1 MVQTNALG
9 HHQKEVAMKLKVRHI
24 VRDLSLDVLEGDASL
39 DREITAEMLARPGV
53 ELAGFFD
60 FYDPLRIVMIGSKE
74 TAFMKLVDEKTRRE
88 RLERIFQKR
97 PPCMI
102 VSVNV
107 MVDDMILELG
117 RIHGVAILK
126 SKLRTTALS
135 SQLYAYLH
143 SKLAPRTTVHGVLL
157 DIHGMGTLITGK
169 SGIGKSET
177 ALELVKRGHL
187 LVADDIVEIFE
198 SASGLLVGA
207 APKILERY
215 IEVRGIGIV
224 DVVTMFGAGAY
235 RESKKIR
242 LVVELEHWDQNRQYD
257 RLGLETETMTIFNTE
272 LSKITIPV
280 LPGRNVATLVES
292 AAMNQKLKYIGI
304 NAAKTL
310 TDEVNRRA
318 SGQRKDEDDD

>member
-1 MVQTNALG
+1 MA
-9 HHQKEVAMKLKVRHI
+9 LKVRHI
-24 VRDLSLDVLEGDASL
+24 VRDLSLDVLIGGDAL
-39 DREITAEMLARPGV
+39 ETAITAEMLARPGV

-60 FYDPLRIVMIGSKE
+60 FYDPSRIVMIGSKE
-74 TAFMKLVDEKTRRE
+74 TAFMKLFEPSVRKD
-88 RLERIFQKR
+88 RLEKIFQKK
-97 PPCMI
+97 PPAMI

-107 MVDDMILELG
+107 DVDDIILDLG
-117 RIHGVAILK
+117 RTYGVAVLK

-143 SKLAPRTTVHGVLL
+143 SKLAPRTSVHGVLL

-177 ALELVKRGHL
+177 ALELVKRGHI

-198 SASGLLVGA
+198 STRGVLVGA

-235 RESKKIR
+235 RENKKIR
-242 LVVELEHWDQNRQYD
+242 LVVELEHWDRSRTYD
-257 RLGLETETMTIFNTE
+257 RLGLETESMRIFSTE
-272 LSKITIPV
+272 LAKITIPV
-280 LPGRNVATLVES
+280 LPGRNVATLGES
-292 AAMNQKLKYIGI
+292 AAMNQKLKYLGI

-318 SGQRKDEDDD
+318 AGKKEEDDD

>member
-1 MVQTNALG
+1 MA
-9 HHQKEVAMKLKVRHI
+9 LKVRHI
-24 VRDLSLDVLEGDASL
+24 VRDLSLDVLIGGDTL
-39 DREITAEMLARPGV
+39 ETVITAEMLARPGV

-60 FYDPLRIVMIGSKE
+60 FYDPSRIVMIGSKE
-74 TAFMKLVDEKTRRE
+74 TAFMKLFEPSVRKE
-88 RLERIFQKR
+88 RLEKIFRKK
-97 PPCMI
+97 PPAMI

-107 MVDDMILELG
+107 DVDDIMLDLG
-117 RIHGVAILK
+117 RTYGVAVLK

-143 SKLAPRTTVHGVLL
+143 SKLAPRTSVHGVLL

-177 ALELVKRGHL
+177 ALELVKRGHI

-198 SASGLLVGA
+198 STRGVLVGA

-235 RESKKIR
+235 RENKKIR
-242 LVVELEHWDQNRQYD
+242 LVVELEHWDQSRTYD
-257 RLGLETETMTIFNTE
+257 RLGLETESMKIFSTE
-272 LSKITIPV
+272 LAKITIPV

-292 AAMNQKLKYIGI
+292 AAMNQKLKYLGI

-318 SGQRKDEDDD
+318 AGKKEEDDD

>member
-1 MVQTNALG
+1 MA
-9 HHQKEVAMKLKVRHI
+9 LKVRHI
-24 VRDLSLDVLEGDASL
+24 VRDLSLDVLIGGDALETS
-39 DREITAEMLARPGV
+39 ITAEMLARPGV

-60 FYDPLRIVMIGSKE
+60 FYDPSRIVMIGSKE
-74 TAFMKLVDEKTRRE
+74 TAFMKLFEPSVRKD
-88 RLERIFQKR
+88 RLEKIFQKK
-97 PPCMI
+97 PPAMI

-107 MVDDMILELG
+107 DVDDIILDLG
-117 RIHGVAILK
+117 RTYGVAVLK

-143 SKLAPRTTVHGVLL
+143 SKLAPRTSVHGVLL

-177 ALELVKRGHL
+177 ALELVKRGHI

-198 SASGLLVGA
+198 STRGVLVGA

-235 RESKKIR
+235 RENKKIR
-242 LVVELEHWDQNRQYD
+242 LVVELEHWDRSRTYD
-257 RLGLETETMTIFNTE
+257 RLGLETESMKIFSTE
-272 LSKITIPV
+272 LAKITIPV

-292 AAMNQKLKYIGI
+292 AAMNQKLKYLGI

-310 TDEVNRRA
+310 TDAVNRRA
-318 SGQRKDEDDD
+318 AGKKEEDDD

>member
-1 MVQTNALG
+1 MA
-9 HHQKEVAMKLKVRHI
+9 LKVKHI
-24 VRDLSLDVLEGDASL
+24 VRDLSLDVLIGGDAL
-39 DREITAEMLARPGV
+39 ETVITAEMLARPGV

-60 FYDPLRIVMIGSKE
+60 FYDPSRIVMIGSKE
-74 TAFMKLVDEKTRRE
+74 TAFMRLFEPSVRKD
-88 RLERIFQKR
+88 RLEKIFRKK
-97 PPCMI
+97 PPAMI

-107 MVDDMILELG
+107 DVDEIMLDLG
-117 RIHGVAILK
+117 RTYGVAVLK

-143 SKLAPRTTVHGVLL
+143 SKLAPRTSVHGVLL

-177 ALELVKRGHL
+177 ALELVKRGHI

-198 SASGLLVGA
+198 STRGVLVGA

-235 RESKKIR
+235 RENKKIR
-242 LVVELEHWDQNRQYD
+242 LVVELEHWDQSRTYD
-257 RLGLETETMTIFNTE
+257 RLGLETESMKIFSTE
-272 LSKITIPV
+272 LAKITIPV

-292 AAMNQKLKYIGI
+292 AAMNQKLKYLGI

-318 SGQRKDEDDD
+318 AGKKEEDDD